1 MKRLIS
7 LLLMLTLVVGAA
19 SVASAKDP
27 SLNDVPFKERAAY
40 MYSASIKKSILNV
53 SKSGELTTTT
63 YNSIYI
69 PVKDVFNA
77 SGATIMWDGKNKI
90 TKIINRGQELILN
103 FSGKEITASK
113 NQVVLPE
120 DWVQLNKGVSTIN
133 AFVLAYTF
141 EEYADDSDQE
151 RVDWEEK
158 LEFLDI
164 KQTTGIPGVDRYMH
178 VFVEFND

>member
-1 MKRLIS
+1 M
-7 LLLMLTLVVGAA
+7 
-19 SVASAKDP
+19 
-27 SLNDVPFKERAAY
+27 
-40 MYSASIKKSILNV
+40 
-53 SKSGELTTTT
+53 
-63 YNSIYI
+63 
-69 PVKDVFNA
+69 
-77 SGATIMWDGKNKI
+77 MWDGKNKI
-90 TKIINRGQELILN
+90 TKIKNRGQELILN

-120 DWVQLNKGVSTIN
+120 DWVQLNNGVSTIN
-133 AFVLAYTF
+133 AFVLAYIF